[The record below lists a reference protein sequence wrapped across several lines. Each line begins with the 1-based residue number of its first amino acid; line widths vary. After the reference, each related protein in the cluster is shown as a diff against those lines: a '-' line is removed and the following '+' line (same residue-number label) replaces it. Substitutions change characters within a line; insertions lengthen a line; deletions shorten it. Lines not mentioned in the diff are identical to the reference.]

1 LRLPLPQF
9 GHLAAVKPKFVIV
22 LGPTAVGK
30 SDTVLDLA
38 LKFGAEIISA
48 DSQQVYRHMDIGTA
62 KPSSEQREK
71 IAHHLI
77 DIVDPDEEF
86 NAAMFR
92 NLASEVAYKL
102 ANRKKRI
109 IVCGGTGLY
118 IKALTKGLFDGPG
131 RDPQIRQALEWEI
144 EEHGIGALYH
154 RLEQVDP
161 ESAMRIHPNDRQRIT
176 RALEVYDATGRKITE
191 WQSEH
196 RFNDLL
202 FDVLKIGLDR
212 QRSELYDR
220 IDRRCELM
228 IAAGLLDEVKKLVAM
243 GYGLDLKPMQSVGYR
258 HLGLFLRDR
267 MSLDNAVQ
275 LMKRDTRRLAKR
287 QLTWF
292 HSDREIRWFDPE
304 GQRGAIDDAARR
316 FFD

>member
-9 GHLAAVKPKFVIV
+9 GHLAAVKPKLVIV
-22 LGPTAVGK
+22 VGPTAVGK
-30 SDTVLDLA
+30 SDTVLNLA
-38 LKFGAEIISA
+38 LQFGAEIISA

-62 KPSSEQREK
+62 KPSSEQRER

-102 ANRKKRI
+102 ASRDKS

-202 FDVLKIGLDR
+202 FDVLQIGLDR

-243 GYGLDLKPMQSVGYR
+243 GYGLDLKTMQSVGYR

-267 MSLDNAVQ
+267 MSLDNAVH

-292 HSDREIRWFDPE
+292 HSDREIRWFDAE
-304 GQRGAIDDAARR
+304 GQRGAIEDAVRR